1 METRELLEKMI
12 TDFVRDY
19 QGRNHT
25 MTAWQNPVIG
35 VADAEDPLFAELKNI
50 IGPAHAMPSDL
61 VPGAK
66 SVLVYFIP
74 FAGTVGI
81 SNIPDEESSKE
92 WDYACIET
100 NNMLKDLNICLYS
113 WITEKGYHASQ
124 LPPTYHYDQEKLIS
138 SWSHKSAAYIAG
150 IGKFGVHQMLITE
163 KGCCGRIGSVITD
176 MRLEPTARTDEEY
189 CLFKTRGIC
198 GRCMERCVNQ
208 AFSVREGRGIYDR
221 YKCNEQ
227 IYDKIVPHYPIGDGD
242 TCGKCMCGV
251 PYSFGI
257 PGR

>member
-25 MTAWQNPVIG
+25 MTAWQDPVIA

-92 WDYACIET
+92 WDYAASYNCQNLDFLSI
-100 NNMLKDLNICLYS
+100 NIL
-113 WITEKGYHASQ
+113 T
-124 LPPTYHYDQEKLIS
+124 L
-138 SWSHKSAAYIAG
+138 
-150 IGKFGVHQMLITE
+150 
-163 KGCCGRIGSVITD
+163 
-176 MRLEPTARTDEEY
+176 
-189 CLFKTRGIC
+189 
-198 GRCMERCVNQ
+198 
-208 AFSVREGRGIYDR
+208 
-221 YKCNEQ
+221 
-227 IYDKIVPHYPIGDGD
+227 
-242 TCGKCMCGV
+242 
-251 PYSFGI
+251 
-257 PGR
+257 